1 MRYGVAPSCA
11 YTTKLCVT
19 DCAALYAWLPAW
31 LAMMVHT
38 PAATSV
44 TVLPLTVQ
52 TPAHNEAK
60 PSCPS
65 FSV

>member
-1 MRYGVAPSCA
+1 
-11 YTTKLCVT
+11 
-19 DCAALYAWLPAW
+19 LYAWLPAW